1 MLTGKVV
8 RFDEVRGYG
17 FIAPDDGSDDVFV
30 HANMLDGDKWALTPG
45 VPVEY
50 DAVETERGPKAVLV
64 RVSGVAPGADRV
76 PTAGA
81 GLSARAG
88 ITVGG
93 GRSRDSGQATGGAE
107 DDEGLCDVL
116 SERAF
121 SAETTEALTSVPD
134 LTGAQIVAVCEDA
147 GAGPAARL
155 GGGLT
160 VAGRVTAAA
169 VRPAQPP
176 AISRDF
182 LIRPKALR
190 GSSSTKC
197 TRRGAWPAERYRPT
211 WSMSTCAV
219 TPRRRRRR

>member
-17 FIAPDDGSDDVFV
+17 FITPDDDSDDVFV
-30 HANMLDGDKWALTPG
+30 HANMLDGDKGALTPG

-64 RVSGVAPGADRV
+64 RVVGVAPGADRA

-88 ITVGG
+88 VTVGG
-93 GRSRDSGQATGGAE
+93 GRDSGQVTGSAE

-121 SAETTEALTSVPD
+121 SAETTEALVTSVPD
-134 LTGAQIVAVCEDA
+134 LTGAQIVAVR
-147 GAGPAARL
+147 ARML
-155 GGGLT
+155 EL
-160 VAGRVTAAA
+160 A
-169 VRPAQPP
+169 
-176 AISRDF
+176 
-182 LIRPKALR
+182 
-190 GSSSTKC
+190 
-197 TRRGAWPAERYRPT
+197 RRHGWVEG
-211 WSMSTCAV
+211 
-219 TPRRRRRR
+219 

>member
-1 MLTGKVV
+1 MDAGMAMLTGKVV

-30 HANMLDGDKWALTPG
+30 HANMLDGDKWTLTPG

-88 ITVGG
+88 VTVGG

-121 SAETTEALTSVPD
+121 SAETTEALVTSVSD
-134 LTGAQIVAVCEDA
+134 LTGAQIVAVR
-147 GAGPAARL
+147 ARML
-155 GGGLT
+155 EL
-160 VAGRVTAAA
+160 A
-169 VRPAQPP
+169 
-176 AISRDF
+176 
-182 LIRPKALR
+182 
-190 GSSSTKC
+190 
-197 TRRGAWPAERYRPT
+197 RRHGWVEG
-211 WSMSTCAV
+211 
-219 TPRRRRRR
+219 